1 MPRPI
6 RIPFSIPS
14 GAQYGAPRAGGR
26 HHQGT
31 DYHCAIG
38 TSIYGTRDG
47 GHVVANVGETGYGIG
62 FGNYV
67 SISYPGGFMT
77 LDGHLRERSPL
88 AVGTTVNSDTVIA
101 FVGITG
107 NAVYADP
114 PGSHDHHQLWVNGN
128 LTDPEGYYTLEPAG
142 TGGSILI
149 GNDMLADEREALFV
163 IKQLLTETNQ
173 WMGIGQML
181 GEVYKI
187 VGITK
192 QLISETVAWEGM
204 DARTGRIAKMVED
217 LEIKIT
223 ALQAATPTTALPLP
237 VAELA
242 TAIATATLDAAA
254 KRLES

>member
-31 DYHCAIG
+31 DYHVPIG
-38 TSIYGTRDG
+38 TSIYGTRAG
-47 GHVVANVGETGYGIG
+47 GRVVANVGETGYGIG

-88 AVGTTVNSDTVIA
+88 AVGSAVGTSTVVA
-101 FVGITG
+101 AVGLTG
-107 NAVYADP
+107 NSVYADP
-114 PGSHDHHQLWVNGN
+114 PGAHDHHQLWVNGT
-128 LTDPEGYYTLEPAG
+128 LVDPEGYYALEPAG
-142 TGGSILI
+142 SGSAPI
-149 GNDMLADEREALFV
+149 GDDMLADEREALFV

-181 GEVYKI
+181 GEVYKM
-187 VGITK
+187 VGVTK
-192 QLISETVAWEGM
+192 QLIAETVGWEGI

-217 LEIKIT
+217 LEVKIT
-223 ALQAATPTTALPLP
+223 EMQAAVPAAALPLP
-237 VAELA
+237 LTELA
-242 TAIATATLDAAA
+242 AAIATATLDAQAE
-254 KRLES
+254 RLKS